1 MKESTRLRCYILG
14 LVLLFTSQAVVN
26 HYQQRAISQ
35 MLLTQM
41 RDTAH
46 QAQISKDLAAVQ
58 RRLMFMER
66 ERSKRLNK
74 VARQDD
80 LNTSALRLGPR
91 GRKKLFADRK
101 VKHFL
106 GF

>member
-1 MKESTRLRCYILG
+1 MRTWTIILLALG
-14 LVLLFTSQAVVN
+14 LLSQIGVN
-26 HYQQRAISQ
+26 HYQQKAITT

-46 QAQISKDLAAVQ
+46 QAQMSKDLAAVQ

-66 ERSKRLNK
+66 ERAKRLNK
-74 VARQDD
+74 VARQAD
-80 LNTSALRLGPR
+80 LNTVALRLGPR

-101 VKHFL
+101 VKHYL
-106 GF
+106 GL

>member
-1 MKESTRLRCYILG
+1 MKNWILACLCIG
-14 LVLLFTSQAVVN
+14 LLSQIGVN
-26 HYQQRAISQ
+26 HYQQKAIAT

-46 QAQISKDLAAVQ
+46 QAQISKDIAALQ
-58 RRLMFMER
+58 RQLMFMER

-74 VARQDD
+74 VARQAD

>member
-1 MKESTRLRCYILG
+1 MKESTRLRCYIFG

-26 HYQQRAISQ
+26 HYQQKAIAT

-46 QAQISKDLAAVQ
+46 QAQMSKDLANVQ

-74 VARQDD
+74 VARQAD
-80 LNTSALRLGPR
+80 LNTVALRLGSK
-91 GRKKLFADRK
+91 GRRKFFSDRK
-101 VKHFL
+101 VRHFL